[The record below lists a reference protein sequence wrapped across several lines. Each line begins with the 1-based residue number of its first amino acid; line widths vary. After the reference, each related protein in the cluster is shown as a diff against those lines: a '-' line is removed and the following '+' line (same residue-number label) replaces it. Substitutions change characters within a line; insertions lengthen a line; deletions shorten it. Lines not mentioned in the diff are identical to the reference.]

1 MFRKAVQIWMMEDAQ
16 PAGFGLQQKG
26 SKSLHKIL

>member
-1 MFRKAVQIWMMEDAQ
+1 MIRQAVQIWMMNDAQ

-26 SKSLHKIL
+26 SKSLRKIL